1 MYLIGEAMLGKG
13 AEAAHIN
20 LLIGDRDSLVGSAI
34 TQGILRGK
42 TRDLP
47 FPASIRSNLLSKP
60 ITFIIPKLDISNT
73 PPKEKTCEAIEH
85 AIGKAIADAVEEKII
100 PSSILDKWLVL
111 CSIYLDP
118 KAEDRRKLYAY
129 HYSAVKLALQRALT
143 AYPPLS
149 KILYEKNRARN
160 PLMDFRHPQLWRP
173 PYLQIALDN
182 PAIESAINVIHELP
196 QSDGIILEAGTPLIK
211 SCGLKAIRQLRSI
224 VKDLFLI
231 ADLKTL
237 DACRLEVD
245 KAMEAGA
252 DGVVVSGLA
261 SSDQVEEFIL
271 EAKRVGIYSIV
282 DMMAVSAPST
292 LLDKL
297 KFLPHVVIL
306 HRGIDQEE
314 TTRTRW
320 DLVKDTKKKYP
331 HLLIAVAGGITPND
345 VSTALQSGADIII
358 VGRYI
363 TQARD
368 VRRATLEFTKVL
380 GEDIDLH
387 RIHVE

>member
-20 LLIGDRDSLVGSAI
+20 LLIGDRDSVVGSAI

-47 FPASIRSNLLSKP
+47 FPASIRANLLIKP
-60 ITFIIPKLDISNT
+60 ITFIIPKLDINNT
-73 PPKEKTCEAIEH
+73 PPKVTMYEVIEH
-85 AIGKAIADAVEEKII
+85 AIGKAIADAVEEQVI
-100 PSSILDKWLVL
+100 SSSLLDKWVVL

-118 KAEDRRKLYAY
+118 KAEDGRKLYAY
-129 HYSAVKLALQRALT
+129 HYSAVKLALQRAFT

-182 PAIESAINVIHELP
+182 PSIESAINVLHELP

-211 SCGLKAIRQLRSI
+211 SCGLNAIRQLRSF
-224 VKDLFLI
+224 VKNLFLI

-237 DACRLEVD
+237 DDCCLEVD

-252 DGVVVSGLA
+252 DGAVVSGLA

-271 EAKRVGIYSIV
+271 EAKRVALYSIV

-292 LLDKL
+292 LLSKL
-297 KFLPHVVIL
+297 KVLPHVVIL
-306 HRGIDQEE
+306 HRGIDQEG

-320 DLVKDTKKKYP
+320 DLVKNIKRKYP

-368 VRRATLEFTKVL
+368 IRRATLEFTQVL